1 MKQIIKKLTSKSS
14 HSRKT
19 SLQEKMSKG
28 ILCHYFAKS
37 VVDSVAHKESVSG
50 IGKCEKFCRWCSIS
64 PMWKNIKTGGLLD

>member
-37 VVDSVAHKESVSG
+37 VIDSLAHKESVSG
-50 IGKCEKFCRWCSIS
+50 ISKCGKLCRWCTTLPMYKSI
-64 PMWKNIKTGGLLD
+64 KAGGLLD